1 MVKLYR
7 IMASI
12 LVLPST
18 LTQDAKLEQK
28 VIKTSK
34 IKQNKRNRIKKEI
47 MNQTTLKTMKTRIFK
62 FVNVFPIKINQIVI
76 PKRKL

>member
-1 MVKLYR
+1 MV
-7 IMASI
+7 SS

>member
-1 MVKLYR
+1 
-7 IMASI
+7 MASI

>member
-1 MVKLYR
+1 
-7 IMASI
+7 MASI

-47 MNQTTLKTMKTRIFK
+47 MNQTTLKTMKTMIFK
-62 FVNVFPIKINQIVI
+62 FVNVFPIKINQIMI